1 MEKFNIITSKNIM
14 ENLTEIKTA
23 PLSEKDI
30 KKATM
35 NVLKNKEVYGA
46 MKALS
51 TKQLREKQKINRQL
65 TKFKR
70 PEFK

>member
-1 MEKFNIITSKNIM
+1 SFNRKIGGTTMEKFNIITSKNIM

-30 KKATM
+30 KKAMM

-51 TKQLREKQKINRQL
+51 TK
-65 TKFKR
+65 
-70 PEFK
+70 